1 MLIRTVARVENSFP
15 TKFGLPR
22 QSGLCPGLKSV
33 IRFEKEFSG
42 PDWIRGI
49 AEFSHLWLVWGFDG
63 EPSKS
68 ATVRPPKLGQ
78 NERRGVFA
86 TRSPFRPNP
95 LGLTLVKLEGV
106 NPDGSLTVSGG
117 DMKHGTPVYDIKPY
131 LPYADTAIDAV
142 GGFGEELKGVRCA
155 VVFPEELKAEFSP
168 DEVETL
174 TQALSLDPRP
184 GYQDDPDRVYGFF
197 FAGRDVRF
205 RVENETVYVTEIV

>member
-1 MLIRTVARVENSFP
+1 MLIRPVARAENAFP

-49 AEFSHLWLVWGFDG
+49 KEFSHLWLVWGFD
-63 EPSKS
+63 EAPSGS

-78 NERRGVFA
+78 NERKGVFA

-95 LGLTLVKLEGV
+95 LGLTLVKLESV

-117 DMKHGTPVYDIKPY
+117 DMKSGTLIYDIKPY
-131 LPYADTAIDAV
+131 LPYADTAEDAV
-142 GGFGEELKGVRCA
+142 GGFGEELKGLRSA
-155 VVFPEELKAEFSP
+155 VVFPEELKAEFSA
-168 DEVETL
+168 EEAETL
-174 TQALSLDPRP
+174 TQALALDPRP
-184 GYQDDPDRVYGFF
+184 GYQDDPGRVYGFG

-205 RVENETVYVTEIV
+205 RAENGTIYVTEIV